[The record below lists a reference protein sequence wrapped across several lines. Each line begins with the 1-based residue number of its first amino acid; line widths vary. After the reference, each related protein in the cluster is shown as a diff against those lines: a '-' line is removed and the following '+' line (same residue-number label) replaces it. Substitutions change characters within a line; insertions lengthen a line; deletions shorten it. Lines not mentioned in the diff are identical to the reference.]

1 MNTSTGT
8 RTLKGT
14 GIYEQRYLDAFSQ
27 RTVRAAIYMSLVCV
41 LLQVALA
48 MTAGRSDWL
57 SIGFLVRNGLFGS
70 VPWLVLM
77 LARLRRLPLGNF
89 GDGHEGASP
98 RTGMDSLSSLRPLVS
113 LLPLPVWIYCCWSFV
128 KNYAVAYAP
137 SLLLY
142 YTYPEGKYG
151 PPLIREQPF
160 YLHSFALW
168 YGLTTYWLVAPSG
181 PGLRYWIDG
190 RPPGLVELI
199 LRRIRS
205 LGPRL
210 GRAMAWAAGAL
221 CLENLFGA
229 PLTLLAYTALVGTLH
244 PLRRPVHPFGGHLLS
259 PPLWWHLAWMALGA
273 GCLLLACDVFIEH
286 CFGRCFHLCRGVPD
300 SNGVL
305 VGGLKS
311 DRPMVRQQALLEL
324 RHLLLNE
331 PFWRESLYREF
342 LGEEALSRLIGRIF
356 VEHLRQFAEHLGH
369 LNDDLRTFSA
379 AFEAA
384 AVTIVTG
391 SVSSDGAKDRS
402 EIPSSTFASSSVLLA
417 AATGGRTK
425 GILTRL
431 LERLT
436 GMGTSSRSESGSMA
450 TAASTTS
457 STLSARPT
465 EGRGPPGGAS
475 NAEYLPAHAQGK
487 RIIPDVLEI
496 TRRRPGGGEERL
508 REPQSSQSLPLGT
521 TTINAAAGGD
531 PRARSSLTTA
541 SVLPRNKYLQ
551 LTLLLLRPF
560 ASTGQAQAYAALACE
575 RIKAHWGL
583 AAGGGEEALLW
594 LLQALCAL
602 ITTSYDEDVHGQ
614 VQFALNDL
622 LGALLAVWSA
632 LETFSTWPRLRGQPL
647 GRHWLGGAPLP
658 TERRANHLL
667 GAIEGVLEMISVKFA
682 DSLDQLKLEV
692 GIRERLARILA

>member
-1 MNTSTGT
+1 MNTPTGA
-8 RTLKGT
+8 RTLKST
-14 GIYEQRYLDAFSQ
+14 SIYEQRYLDVFSQ
-27 RTVRAAIYMSLVCV
+27 RTVRATIYMALACV
-41 LLQVALA
+41 LVQTALA
-48 MTAGRSDWL
+48 MAAGRSDWL
-57 SIGFLVRNGLFGS
+57 SIGFLVGSGLFGS
-70 VPWLVLM
+70 VPWLALM
-77 LARLRRLPLGNF
+77 LARLRRLPLGNA
-89 GDGHEGASP
+89 GGGSGADMAAP
-98 RTGMDSLSSLRPLVS
+98 ASLLRPLVG

-128 KNYAVAYAP
+128 GNYAATYVP

-168 YGLTTYWLVAPSG
+168 YGLATYWLAAPSG
-181 PGLRYWIDG
+181 TGLRYWLDG
-190 RPPGLVELI
+190 RPPGLGQLI
-199 LRRIRS
+199 VRRVQS

-210 GRAMAWAAGAL
+210 GRATAWAAGAL

-229 PLTLLAYTALVGTLH
+229 PLTLLVYASFVGTLH

-259 PPLWWHLAWMALGA
+259 PSLWWHLAWMALGA
-273 GCLLLACDVFIEH
+273 GCLLLACDMFIEH

-356 VEHLRQFAEHLGH
+356 VEHLRQCAEHLGQ
-369 LNDDLRTFSA
+369 LNDDLRIFSVVFETA
-379 AFEAA
+379 ATA
-384 AVTIVTG
+384 G
-391 SVSSDGAKDRS
+391 SPADGAPDRS
-402 EIPSSTFASSSVLLA
+402 TAFGSAPPPSAVLLA
-417 AATGGRTK
+417 ASPAPAGGGATK
-425 GILTRL
+425 GLLARL
-431 LERLT
+431 LERVT
-436 GMGTSSRSESGSMA
+436 GMGTVPRPESSSPSSMA
-450 TAASTTS
+450 ATGGWPA
-457 STLSARPT
+457 
-465 EGRGPPGGAS
+465 EG
-475 NAEYLPAHAQGK
+475 HGK
-487 RIIPDVLEI
+487 RVVPDVLEI
-496 TRRRPGGGEERL
+496 TRRRRPGGLGGEEGGWQQQQ
-508 REPQSSQSLPLGT
+508 PVPSSST
-521 TTINAAAGGD
+521 TTMAGGAGGD
-531 PRARSSLTTA
+531 LRVRSSPTTTT
-541 SVLPRNKYLQ
+541 VLPRNKYLQ

-575 RIKAHWGL
+575 RIKAHWGV
-583 AAGGGEEALLW
+583 AASGGEEALLW

-622 LGALLAVWSA
+622 LGALLDVWSA
-632 LETFSTWPRLRGQPL
+632 LDTFSTWPRLRGQPL
-647 GRHWLGGAPLP
+647 GRGWLGAAPLP

-667 GAIEGVLEMISVKFA
+667 GAIEGVLEIINVKFA